1 MFDKKEIVSE
11 RSNGSTKSET
21 AAEQQIIVRP
31 FATSVKIK
39 LAGEEFDIKP
49 PSYHVS
55 KIIRQF
61 RHEHSKK
68 ISRER
73 DNADAIMKRLDDATK
88 KINSPDKRRKQTQ
101 DGTEGIDVLLNV
113 VDEVHEQAWKI
124 SDMGDRDMFRLVQL
138 IVLDSKSKDWRRKH
152 ESFPPDDVLE
162 TAISYDK
169 LYYDCDLVELQVLL
183 DVYDQMNKPEIP
195 RKNFYRLGTL
205 V

>member
-11 RSNGSTKSET
+11 RSNGSAKAET
-21 AAEQQIIVRP
+21 AGEQQIIVRP
-31 FATSVKIK
+31 FATSIK
-39 LAGEEFDIKP
+39 VQLAGEEFDIKP
-49 PSYHVS
+49 PSYHMS

-73 DNADAIMKRLDDATK
+73 KNADAIMKRLDDVTK
-88 KINSPDKRRKQTQ
+88 KLNVPERKKTKDQKE
-101 DGTEGIDVLLNV
+101 TESVDALLDV
-113 VDEVHEQAWKI
+113 VDEVHAQAWKI
-124 SDMGDRDMFRLVQL
+124 SDMGDSDMFRLVQL
-138 IVLDSKSKDWRRKH
+138 IVLDSKDKGWRRKH
-152 ESFPPDDVLE
+152 ESFPPDEILE

-169 LYYDCDLVELQVLL
+169 LYYDCDLAELQVLL